1 MGLFGA
7 LYTGVSGLNAQAQA
21 QSTISENVSNVNT
34 VGYKRVQTDFS
45 TLVVESSPRAY
56 SPGGVLT
63 STSYGITDEG
73 TLQGTTSETD
83 IGISGPGFIIVNQVA
98 NPSIQDEFLYTRAG
112 KFTTDENKNL
122 KNTAGYYL
130 QGWKL
135 DNLGNLPTANS
146 SLVSLQTVNLDKI
159 PGISVTTKNVT
170 AYLQLPASS
179 PIDSVADP
187 SLGPFVT
194 GSQQSQDVPVYD
206 SLGVPQTVRLVFTH
220 VGTNAWNLTINP
232 GSYGNPPVANKVTNV
247 LDNVGAPLSPPN
259 QLGTPLVSGDQH
271 LRVTFNSDGTLQ
283 DITNA
288 DTGTSVYNSDGTIKV
303 RFDFSASGASPI
315 QDVSFNFGQK
325 NPVTRNSLVTAAATI
340 FTSTTG
346 TEISGIKGTVLGSVR
361 NDPPATPGGKQ
372 IVVQSIGT
380 TFQIDIPIGG
390 EVFRGV
396 VSQTAAASA
405 VINFRGVS
413 SPVNGFNM
421 TLAAPLGAGGPPLTP
436 TYSPAEMTTFMNTYF
451 NTASTPTSFTVSGLP
466 TQTPPGTSQ
475 KNSDFI
481 GSTVTQ
487 DGVAYGVYK
496 GININKE
503 GVVIA
508 NFTNGESLPIYQL
521 PLATFP
527 NPNGLAPRTGNA
539 YSKTRD
545 SGELVLN
552 QAGVAGIGQVFSR
565 TLENSTVDIGTEFAK
580 MIITQRAYNANT
592 RVVSTSRDM
601 LAELDR
607 LVQ

>member
-325 NPVTRNSLVTAAATI
+325 NPVTRNSLATAAATL

-346 TEISGIKGTVLGSVR
+346 TEISGIKGTVLGSV
-361 NDPPATPGGKQ
+361 NNVAVIPAPTPADHY
-372 IVVQSIGT
+372 
-380 TFQIDIPIGG
+380 QIDLTIGG
-390 EVFRGV
+390 ETFRGIV
-396 VSQTAAASA
+396 ADDAVTATSIDF
-405 VINFRGVS
+405 VGLG
-413 SPVNGFNM
+413 SPVNGF
-421 TLAAPLGAGGPPLTP
+421 T
-436 TYSPAEMTTFMNTYF
+436 MTTADDMLISAAAVKTDLENYF
-451 NTASTPTSFTVSGLP
+451 KTASTPTSFTVSGLP

>member
-98 NPSIQDEFLYTRAG
+98 NPTIQDEFLYTRAG

-179 PIDSVADP
+179 PIDPIANP
-187 SLGPFVT
+187 STPVV
-194 GSQQSQDVPVYD
+194 GSQQSQDIPVYD

-259 QLGTPLVSGDQH
+259 QLGTPLVSGNQH
-271 LRVTFNSDGTLQ
+271 LRVTFNNDGTLR

-288 DTGTSVYNSDGTIKV
+288 NTGTSVYNSDGTIKV
-303 RFDFSASGASPI
+303 RFDFSASGASP
-315 QDVSFNFGQK
+315 QQEVSFNLGQK
-325 NPVTRNSLVTAAATI
+325 NPTTPTISSTNVNIPSATSTL

-346 TEISGIKGTVLGSVR
+346 TDISGIKGTVLGSV
-361 NDPPATPGGKQ
+361 NNVAVIPAPTPANPPNHY
-372 IVVQSIGT
+372 
-380 TFQIDIPIGG
+380 QIDLTIGG
-390 EVFRGV
+390 ETFRGIV
-396 VSQTAAASA
+396 ADNAVAATA
-405 VINFRGVS
+405 INFVGLG
-413 SPVNGFNM
+413 SPVNGF
-421 TLAAPLGAGGPPLTP
+421 T
-436 TYSPAEMTTFMNTYF
+436 MTTDATMLGTATAVKADLDKYF
-451 NTASTPTSFTVSGLP
+451 QTSGTATAFSVTGLP